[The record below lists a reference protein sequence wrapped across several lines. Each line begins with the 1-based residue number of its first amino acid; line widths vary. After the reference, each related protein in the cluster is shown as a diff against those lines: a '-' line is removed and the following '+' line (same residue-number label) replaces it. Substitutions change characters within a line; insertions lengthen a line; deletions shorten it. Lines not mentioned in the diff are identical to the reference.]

1 MLNAPN
7 QNNLLS
13 QIQQIKNMISGK
25 NPDELYNELMKN
37 NQQFREFVQNNQG
50 KSAEQIARE
59 NGIDLS
65 FMK

>member
-1 MLNAPN
+1 
-7 QNNLLS
+7 
-13 QIQQIKNMISGK
+13 MISGK